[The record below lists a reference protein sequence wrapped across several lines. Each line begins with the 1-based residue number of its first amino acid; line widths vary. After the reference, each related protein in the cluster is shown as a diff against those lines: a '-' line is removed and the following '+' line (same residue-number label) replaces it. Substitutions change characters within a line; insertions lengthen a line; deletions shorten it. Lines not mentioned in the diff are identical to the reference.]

1 MSMYLEKRMQLI
13 FRIYIML
20 MQDIK
25 YPYRENQMDLVQHV
39 LLNMLPHCNAGVPCF
54 PYFLFSCMN
63 FGFLNKAG
71 RLS

>member
-1 MSMYLEKRMQLI
+1 MPMYLEKRMQLI

-39 LLNMLPHCNAGVPCF
+39 FAEHVTSL
-54 PYFLFSCMN
+54 
-63 FGFLNKAG
+63 
-71 RLS
+71 